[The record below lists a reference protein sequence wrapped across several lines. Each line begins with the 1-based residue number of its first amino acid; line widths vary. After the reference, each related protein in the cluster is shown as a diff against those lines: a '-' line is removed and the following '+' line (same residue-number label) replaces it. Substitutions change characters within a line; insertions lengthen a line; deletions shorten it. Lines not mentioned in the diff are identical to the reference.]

1 MKRIK
6 LENQNARKS
15 VDFSK
20 LVNSKDDNASKWITS
35 RNYFKL
41 TMNQ

>member
-6 LENQNARKS
+6 LENLDLRKR

-20 LVNSKDDNASKWITS
+20 LVNKKDDNVSKSIIS
-35 RNYFKL
+35 RKYFKL
-41 TMNQ
+41 ILN

>member
-6 LENQNARKS
+6 LENLDLRKR

-20 LVNSKDDNASKWITS
+20 LVNKKDDNVSKLIIS
-35 RNYFKL
+35 RKYFKL
-41 TMNQ
+41 ILN